1 MWIFMDIPC
10 LQSVGFLE
18 GNEGDG
24 QRADDSRL
32 EQLFDMSYVS
42 RVSHRCLLLQISLS
56 RHHFCKRQPWIWN
69 LSWTFTRLLLSTKL
83 RKRANTI
90 NINLWADM
98 AMDQYLYSN
107 TFKKKL
113 ISWDEYEWILINP
126 RFLRGK
132 FPGGLNCPQD
142 LRSLGAALHLR
153 RAVALD
159 HPLALRGASFCSG
172 CLVAYCWLMGMNNW
186 GRGL

>member
-90 NINLWADM
+90 NINLW
-98 AMDQYLYSN
+98 QIWLWIN
-107 TFKKKL
+107 TYIQIHSKKTDFLGWIWMNPHKSQVPSGEIPRGAKL
-113 ISWDEYEWILINP
+113 S
-126 RFLRGK
+126 
-132 FPGGLNCPQD
+132 PGP
-142 LRSLGAALHLR
+142 
-153 RAVALD
+153 AVAG
-159 HPLALRGASFCSG
+159 RGASPAPRCCSGSSSGLTG
-172 CLVAYCWLMGMNNW
+172 CLVLQWLPCSVLLVDGDE
-186 GRGL
+186 